1 MCRSTNSLIF
11 CWVSPP
17 IGPSSGTAV
26 LCWTRFRVFTRIVSM
41 VILPSSSGYS
51 PFSLPGRLTCGEFQ
65 ESSRVFPTHH
75 SLGVL
80 DTRIPY
86 LLFLS
91 FFFLREDYGVPGRL
105 LDFPCLLARPLDR
118 RIVALPFFFLELTSR
133 EMAFALLWQKFLGHL
148 SSLVDLVPYCR
159 SLMRPLHLLPSFC
172 YPDFGSSFS
181 AGSVDSRD
189 RTLFGSSLDGKYFSC
204 PHFRLFHYRWTL
216 LSRSGVRFCPL
227 IALRVISRGAFS
239 SASTH

>member
-118 RIVALPFFFLELTSR
+118 RIVALPFFFLELTPR
-133 EMAFALLWQKFLGHL
+133 ETAFALLWLIFLW
-148 SSLVDLVPYCR
+148 
-159 SLMRPLHLLPSFC
+159 PSVQF
-172 YPDFGSSFS
+172 
-181 AGSVDSRD
+181 
-189 RTLFGSSLDGKYFSC
+189 
-204 PHFRLFHYRWTL
+204 
-216 LSRSGVRFCPL
+216 SRSRSVL
-227 IALRVISRGAFS
+227 QITHETSS
-239 SASTH
+239 SASFFLLPRLRIFLQCWFR